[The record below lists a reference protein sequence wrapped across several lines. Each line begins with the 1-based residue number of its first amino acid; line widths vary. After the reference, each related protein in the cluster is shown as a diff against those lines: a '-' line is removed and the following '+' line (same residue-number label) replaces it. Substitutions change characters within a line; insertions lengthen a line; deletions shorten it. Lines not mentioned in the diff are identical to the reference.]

1 MNDYQGCSIVNYT
14 EFDIPYT
21 RITEHKHF
29 ENSKSDFTWITKEYP
44 KDYKRGETPYYPIND
59 DKNNKIYNQYKELSK
74 EHSNIIF
81 GGRLSEYKYYDMHQ
95 IIGSALSKVKKELN
109 EE

>member
-1 MNDYQGCSIVNYT
+1 MRKKEIV
-14 EFDIPYT
+14 I
-21 RITEHKHF
+21 
-29 ENSKSDFTWITKEYP
+29 
-44 KDYKRGETPYYPIND
+44 
-59 DKNNKIYNQYKELSK
+59 SK